1 MPLPPV
7 GYPTRWEADVALRD
21 GGTAHVRP
29 IRPDDADAVAAFHDR
44 QSEESR
50 YFRFFA
56 PMPRLSRRDL
66 TRFTQVDHVDRVA
79 LVATVGQDIVG
90 IARFDAA
97 PVRPGRP
104 RSAEVAFNISDAHQG
119 RGLGSVLL
127 EHLAAAARERGIRRF
142 TADVLPSN
150 AKMIGVFR
158 EAGFEVRQGY
168 ADGVLDVSFDI
179 DPTERSVDVMR
190 AREQRAEARSVTA
203 LLTPA
208 SVVVVGARRT
218 PGTVGHRLLA
228 DLVAGGFAGRVHA
241 VNAAGAGED
250 LLGVRLLASVRE
262 IGEPV
267 DLAVVAVAP
276 GTVLEAVQD
285 CAAAGV
291 RGLVVV
297 SSGFAET
304 GPEGVE
310 LQRELVR
317 IARANGMRVI
327 GPNSF
332 GVLNTDP
339 AVRMNA
345 TLAEDV
351 PPPGRFGLFSQSGAL
366 AVTVLSSAHRR
377 GLGISTFV
385 SAGNRAD
392 VSGNDLMQF
401 WHDDEATAAV
411 GLYLESVGNPRKFSR
426 VARGLARR
434 KPVIVVK
441 SGASGF
447 GVPPGHTVRRSEV
460 PFEVVDS
467 MLRQAGVIRVENVHQ
482 LFDVAQVTVEQP
494 LPAGARIAIVGNS
507 DALGTL
513 AADACVSWGLQVVHG
528 PTSVHPEAGVEVF
541 TDALRRAFADPDV
554 DAVVASWVP
563 PTATVDAAVATAVA
577 RTAAEGGKT
586 CVTCFLGTR
595 SVSAARVGSLGAEG
609 SADDDCPTVPSF
621 PTPEDAVRALA
632 SVVRYA
638 EWRRKDRG
646 HPVAPD
652 GVDLA
657 TARAVVERAL
667 AEHPDGTT
675 LTGQA
680 RDTLLQAVGIPVLP
694 RAEVR
699 GVAEA
704 VEAAERFGWPVA
716 LKTVGE
722 ALSGRQDLRGVRL
735 GLSSP
740 QALRLAVEEMLAV
753 FGDEAPTLAVQPMA
767 PLGVP
772 CLVRSIEDPLFGPV
786 IAFGVEGDPI
796 DLMGDVAY
804 RIPPLTDVDVADLVR
819 SIKAAPK
826 LFGHR
831 GSPALDVPALQDVI
845 ARVAVLA
852 DALPEI
858 AELRLTPVL
867 VAERGATCLDV
878 VVRLAAPQGRADPD
892 RRTLPL

>member
-29 IRPDDADAVAAFHDR
+29 IRPDDADLVADFHVR
-44 QSEESR
+44 QSDESR

-66 TRFTQVDHVDRVA
+66 ARFTQVDHVDRVA
-79 LVATVGQDIVG
+79 LVATVGDDIVG

-142 TADVLPSN
+142 TADVLPQN

-168 ADGVLDVSFDI
+168 SDGVLEVSFDI
-179 DPTERSVDVMR
+179 DPTQRSLDVMR

-203 LLTPA
+203 LLSPS
-208 SVVVVGARRT
+208 SVVVIGARRT

-228 DLVAGGFAGRVHA
+228 DLVTGGFTGAVHA
-241 VNAAGAGED
+241 VNPAAVGEE
-250 LLGVRLLASVRE
+250 LLGIPLRASVRD
-262 IGEPV
+262 ISEPI
-267 DLAVVAVAP
+267 DLAVIAVLPAA
-276 GTVLEAVQD
+276 VIEAVND
-285 CAAAGV
+285 CAAVGV
-291 RGLVVV
+291 RGIVVV

-304 GPEGVE
+304 GPEGAE

-339 AVRMNA
+339 AVRLNA
-345 TLAEDV
+345 TLAEEV
-351 PPPGRFGLFSQSGAL
+351 PRAGRFGLFSQSGAL
-366 AVTVLSSAHRR
+366 ALTVLSSAQRR

-401 WHDDEATAAV
+401 WHDDDATAAV

-447 GVPPGHTVRRSEV
+447 GVPPGHAVRESEV

-482 LFDVAQVTVEQP
+482 LFDVAQVAVEQP
-494 LPAGARIAIVGNS
+494 LPAGSRVAIVGNS

-513 AADACVSWGLQVVHG
+513 AADACVSWGLKVVHG
-528 PTSVHPEAGVEVF
+528 PTAVHPEAGVEEF
-541 TDALRRAFADPDV
+541 TAALRAALGDPDV
-554 DAVVASWVP
+554 DALVASWVP
-563 PTATVDAAVATAVA
+563 PTGVVDANVAAAVA
-577 RTAAEGGKT
+577 RTAGEGGKT

-595 SVSAARVGSLGAEG
+595 SVSATLAGVDPGAP
-609 SADDDCPTVPSF
+609 DLPDCPTVPSF

-632 SVVRYA
+632 AVVRYA
-638 EWRRKDRG
+638 DWRRKDRG
-646 HPVAPD
+646 QPVAPE
-652 GVDLA
+652 GVDLVLA
-657 TARAVVERAL
+657 RTVVEHALSGHPGGTSLGHEARAAL
-667 AEHPDGTT
+667 LEAIGVP
-675 LTGQA
+675 L
-680 RDTLLQAVGIPVLP
+680 LP
-694 RAEVR
+694 RAEVS
-699 GVAEA
+699 GVEEA
-704 VEAAERFGWPVA
+704 VEAADRLGWPVA

-722 ALSGRQDLRGVRL
+722 ELSGRQDLRGVRL
-735 GLSSP
+735 GLTNP
-740 QALRLAVEEMLAV
+740 DALRVAVGEMRDV
-753 FGDEAPTLAVQPMA
+753 FGDGARTLAVQPMA

-786 IAFGVEGDPI
+786 LSFGVEGDPL
-796 DLMGDVAY
+796 DLMGDIGY

-819 SIKAAPK
+819 SVKAAPK

-831 GSPALDVPALQDVI
+831 GSPRLDVAALGDVVS
-845 ARVAVLA
+845 RVAVVA

-858 AELRLTPVL
+858 AELRLSPVL
-867 VAERGATCLDV
+867 VAERGVTVLDA
-878 VVRLAAPQGRADPD
+878 VVRVAAPRGRADPD

>member
-44 QSEESR
+44 QSDESR

-66 TRFTQVDHVDRVA
+66 ARFTQVDHVDRVA
-79 LVATVGQDIVG
+79 LVATVGEDIVG

-142 TADVLPSN
+142 TADVLPTN

-158 EAGFEVRQGY
+158 EAGFEVRQGFS
-168 ADGVLDVSFDI
+168 DGVLDVSFDI
-179 DPTERSVDVMR
+179 DPTERSVDVMQ
-190 AREQRAEARSVTA
+190 AREQRAEARSLTA
-203 LLTPA
+203 LLTPR

-218 PGTVGHRLLA
+218 VGTVGHRLLA
-228 DLVAGGFAGRVHA
+228 DLLAGDFAGTVHA
-241 VNAAGAGED
+241 VNAAGAGEE
-250 LLGVRLLASVRE
+250 LLGVRLHATVAD

-276 GTVLEAVQD
+276 ATVLEAVTD

-304 GPEGVE
+304 GPEGAE

-332 GVLNTDP
+332 GVVNTAADVRLN
-339 AVRMNA
+339 AS
-345 TLAEDV
+345 LAQEV

-426 VARGLARR
+426 VARRLARR

-447 GVPPGHTVRRSEV
+447 GVPPGHTVRRSQV

-494 LPAGARIAIVGNS
+494 LPEGARIAIVGNS

-528 PTSVHPEAGVEVF
+528 PSSVHPEAPVEEF
-541 TDALRRAFADPDV
+541 TAALRDAFADPEV

-595 SVSAARVGSLGAEG
+595 SVSAARVGSGDPG
-609 SADDDCPTVPSF
+609 DDCPSVPSF

-638 EWRRKDRG
+638 QWRRKERG
-646 HPVAPD
+646 HPVAPE
-652 GVDLA
+652 GVDLPR
-657 TARAVVERAL
+657 ARAVVARVL
-667 AEHPDGTT
+667 AAHPDGALLDRDARTEL
-675 LTGQA
+675 LT
-680 RDTLLQAVGIPVLP
+680 AVGVPLLP
-694 RAEVR
+694 RAEVAA
-699 GVAEA
+699 GEDAAEEA
-704 VEAAERFGWPVA
+704 VRAAERFGWPVA

-722 ALSGRQDLRGVRL
+722 ALAGRQDLRV
-735 GLSSP
+735 SASDCP
-740 QALRLAVEEMLAV
+740 
-753 FGDEAPTLAVQPMA
+753 APTRCA
-767 PLGVP
+767 PRWGR
-772 CLVRSIEDPLFGPV
+772 CGP
-786 IAFGVEGDPI
+786 
-796 DLMGDVAY
+796 
-804 RIPPLTDVDVADLVR
+804 
-819 SIKAAPK
+819 S
-826 LFGHR
+826 
-831 GSPALDVPALQDVI
+831 S
-845 ARVAVLA
+845 AR
-852 DALPEI
+852 
-858 AELRLTPVL
+858 R
-867 VAERGATCLDV
+867 
-878 VVRLAAPQGRADPD
+878 
-892 RRTLPL
+892 